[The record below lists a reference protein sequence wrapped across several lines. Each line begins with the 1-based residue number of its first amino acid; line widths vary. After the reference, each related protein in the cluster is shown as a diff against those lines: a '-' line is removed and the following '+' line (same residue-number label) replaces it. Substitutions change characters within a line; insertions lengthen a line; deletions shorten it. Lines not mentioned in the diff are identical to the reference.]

1 MAGFCP
7 PRLVPAA
14 CGVARRV
21 PRSQLWSAGGRL
33 KAVYAVLVLVSSAPF
48 VHRTECHVS
57 VMGLDKAGWRSV
69 VSLVDWSSARGGV
82 TNTLPVKWA
91 PRKSVDLGLTLH
103 RDHVVPPCVLSVA
116 VDGFWFAPL
125 FKSVQVL
132 LLSVLS
138 CGQSVSLPVYMLYS
152 LLLLVTF
159 ISFIF
164 LSMVSRSDM
173 RDNITQDVVLSYGRD
188 TSTLF
193 HFISFHYS
201 MYVMML

>member
-1 MAGFCP
+1 M
-7 PRLVPAA
+7 
-14 CGVARRV
+14 
-21 PRSQLWSAGGRL
+21 
-33 KAVYAVLVLVSSAPF
+33 
-48 VHRTECHVS
+48 
-57 VMGLDKAGWRSV
+57 
-69 VSLVDWSSARGGV
+69 
-82 TNTLPVKWA
+82 
-91 PRKSVDLGLTLH
+91 
-103 RDHVVPPCVLSVA
+103 PPCVLSVA

-173 RDNITQDVVLSYGRD
+173 RDNITQDVVSFIWAGYK
-188 TSTLF
+188 
-193 HFISFHYS
+193 HFISFHFIFLIELISFHLAIYHGIYIS
-201 MYVMML
+201 VAIIIMAFQTSPVSICRAT

>member
-1 MAGFCP
+1 M
-7 PRLVPAA
+7 
-14 CGVARRV
+14 
-21 PRSQLWSAGGRL
+21 
-33 KAVYAVLVLVSSAPF
+33 
-48 VHRTECHVS
+48 
-57 VMGLDKAGWRSV
+57 
-69 VSLVDWSSARGGV
+69 
-82 TNTLPVKWA
+82 
-91 PRKSVDLGLTLH
+91 
-103 RDHVVPPCVLSVA
+103 PPCVLSVA

-193 HFISFHYS
+193 HFISFHKHGFPMSVNRHTYQDCLLWFVQKLKERKCYRNS
-201 MYVMML
+201 IIMQDGATPHTVKSTRFLLNKLFPNISQ